1 MNALT
6 TDQNFRL
13 SNAIDWIDTFAD
25 ELFDYEDAESSDSIG
40 NVDL

>member
-13 SNAIDWIDTFAD
+13 SNAIDWIDTFAE
-25 ELFDYEDAESSDSIG
+25 ELLDYEDTESSDSIG
-40 NVDL
+40 SADL